1 MKNLREIFLLLQ
13 KANLKL
19 NPKKCVFFKREVKY
33 LGYLISEKRIST
45 DPEII
50 EAVQNWP
57 ISHSRKQVRSF
68 LRFCSYYRKFVKGFS
83 LIAKPLFSLTENQR
97 KFIWDESCQ
106 EAFEKLKK
114 NLVSS
119 SILFFPTEDGEFI
132 LDTDAA
138 NHGIG
143 AVLSQ
148 VQKGKEKVLT
158 YYSWIFNKAE
168 RNYCITRREL
178 LAVVESLKT
187 FHHYLYRRKF
197 QIRTDHISL
206 RWLISLEI

>member
-1 MKNLREIFLLLQ
+1 
-13 KANLKL
+13 
-19 NPKKCVFFKREVKY
+19 VFFFLKEVKY
-33 LGYLISEKRIST
+33 FGYLISEKGIT
-45 DPEII
+45 TNPEKI
-50 EAVQNWP
+50 EAVRNWP
-57 ISHSRKQVRSF
+57 IPHSRKQVRSF
-68 LRFCSYYRKFVKGFS
+68 LGFCSYYRKFVKGFS

-106 EAFEKLKK
+106 EAFEKFKK

-148 VQKGKEKVLT
+148 VQKRKERVLA
-158 YYSWIFNKAE
+158 YYSRIFDKAE
-168 RNYCITRREL
+168 RIIVL
-178 LAVVESLKT
+178 LSGNC
-187 FHHYLYRRKF
+187 
-197 QIRTDHISL
+197 
-206 RWLISLEI
+206 